1 MDVDMDV
8 VMQGDDPALVRP
20 GRSDAV
26 VPLKRA
32 VVLAVLLGA
41 FVTLNVPFAGLYP
54 LLGVVVG
61 LAVFLVYRSPKGRAW
76 LGLAGVACLGL
87 AAMYIVTGQ
96 LRHDYRSDFDWP
108 LQFTRAHVLGL
119 LAVFLALA
127 EAVRGVASQP
137 PDSPLRPVPDTDR
150 PTI

>member
-1 MDVDMDV
+1 M
-8 VMQGDDPALVRP
+8 
-20 GRSDAV
+20 
-26 VPLKRA
+26 KRA
-32 VVLAVLLGA
+32 IVLCVLLGA

-54 LLGVVVG
+54 LLGGVVG
-61 LAVFLVYRSPKGRAW
+61 LTAFLVYRSPEGRGW

-96 LRHDYRSDFDWP
+96 FRHDYRSDFDWP

-127 EAVRGVASQP
+127 EAVRGVASRP
-137 PDSPLRPVPDTDR
+137 PDTPVRPVPETER